1 MVEEGIYSLFYLSSI
16 TPHIEK
22 GKYIMSNEAYLGNRQ
37 VQAHRTGFSVQSND
51 PFYLT
56 HHRDQWE
63 LVETNGKFEF
73 LPQFGKLI
81 EMAGVNGVE
90 SVRGGVDSVMA
101 RAELQ
106 EQGITVL
113 PMEMGYLTRFP
124 TKTGGWYYTL
134 KWNSPKEIAGRLL
147 SKLDVEAWNNF
158 RRELVASGVLD
169 TIDPDLV
176 EIMVHDL
183 EREKD
188 RLVPQ
193 QHIPERKLEMEAIDK
208 KINDMRSALSKSKK
222 RKK

>member
-1 MVEEGIYSLFYLSSI
+1 
-16 TPHIEK
+16 
-22 GKYIMSNEAYLGNRQ
+22 MSNEAFLGNKQ
-37 VQAHRTGFSVQSND
+37 VSARRGGFSVQSND

-56 HHRDQWE
+56 HHREQWE
-63 LVETNGKFEF
+63 LVETNGKYEF

-134 KWNSPKEIAGRLL
+134 KWNSPKELAGRLL
-147 SKLDVEAWNNF
+147 SKLDVESWNNF
-158 RRELVASGVLD
+158 RN
-169 TIDPDLV
+169 DPDWAKVV
-176 EIMVHDL
+176 EDSH
-183 EREKD
+183 KD
-188 RLVPQ
+188 GLIVKNVENQLLNPTDYS
-193 QHIPERKLEMEAIDK
+193 PLK
-208 KINDMRSALSKSKK
+208 
-222 RKK
+222 